1 MLINVGYEM
10 IFQFCLMNVVRSEKY
25 LLILTMRDWGRTK
38 ESQETS
44 SQQDGR
50 RTKGRKIICR
60 NKSKSK
66 VKGQKK
72 GKGKGK
78 ANRKR

>member
-1 MLINVGYEM
+1 
-10 IFQFCLMNVVRSEKY
+10 
-25 LLILTMRDWGRTK
+25 MRHWGRTK

-50 RTKGRKIICR
+50 RTKGRKIISR
-60 NKSKSK
+60 NKSKNK

-78 ANRKR
+78 ANGKR